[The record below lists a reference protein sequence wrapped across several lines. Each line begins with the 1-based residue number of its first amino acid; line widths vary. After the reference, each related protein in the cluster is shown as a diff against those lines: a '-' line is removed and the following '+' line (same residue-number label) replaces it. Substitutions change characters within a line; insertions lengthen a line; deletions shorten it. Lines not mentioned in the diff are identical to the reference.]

1 MMPTVGT
8 GRPSSARLFA
18 RLTRIEH
25 CLLLAETTAGL
36 LESDLD
42 AAPGSLVAE
51 LNREAQDTLGAL
63 AVARSEL
70 EILCAP
76 RTLQRGALESAI
88 VRPPRWPRGR
98 A

>member
-1 MMPTVGT
+1 MPTVAT
-8 GRPSSARLFA
+8 ERRSSARLFA
-18 RLTRIEH
+18 GLTRIER

-51 LNREAQDTLGAL
+51 LNREAQDALGAL

-70 EILCAP
+70 KVLCAW
-76 RTLQRGALESAI
+76 RGLRRGAPEQPA